1 MVETLIGLV
10 SGIITG
16 TGMGGGTIL
25 ILLLTLINGVD
36 QHKAQATNLIFFI
49 PTSISSIIMNLKK
62 KMINLKLS
70 IIIILSGVIGAT
82 IGASISSKLNV
93 NILKKIFGVFLLC
106 VAIYE
111 IYKWYITYIKN
122 KNEHN
127 KSKQLISDNRKDDLK

>member
-1 MVETLIGLV
+1 MPEKIRAVW
-10 SGIITG
+10 
-16 TGMGGGTIL
+16 
-25 ILLLTLINGVD
+25 
-36 QHKAQATNLIFFI
+36 K
-49 PTSISSIIMNLKK
+49 MNLKK

-70 IIIILSGVIGAT
+70 IIIILSGIIGAV